1 MKSEIVPMCDVLA
14 ALNTN
19 ESAKSAMVVAAR
31 AAKELQTSGD
41 ISEATKK
48 ELSLN
53 AIGFHSAMEWRER
66 TSAVAKRIGEVTEFV
81 CNVTEIDGFHWQKTG
96 ATKNVIDL
104 AALAKRA
111 SEDGHCGI
119 DAFLSIAK
127 VSVKDAAECCGMSE
141 PAFLESY
148 GDLCEVKENKP
159 ALKRDYQ

>member
-19 ESAKSAMVVAAR
+19 ERAKSAIMCAAE
-31 AAKELQTSGD
+31 ALAELNAKGE
-41 ISEATKK
+41 ISEESKARLAR
-48 ELSLN
+48 LSD
-53 AIGFHSAMEWRER
+53 GFHCAMEWRER
-66 TSAVAKRIGEVTEFV
+66 TSAVAKRIGEATEFV

-141 PAFLESY
+141 QAFLESY
-148 GDLCEVKENKP
+148 GDLCEVKEKKP

>member
-1 MKSEIVPMCDVLA
+1 MKSEIVPMGDVLA

-19 ESAKSAMVVAAR
+19 ESAKNAMLASIDAVH
-31 AAKELQTSGD
+31 ELEENGE
-41 ISEATKK
+41 ISEKTRHKLA
-48 ELSLN
+48 SCSS
-53 AIGFHSAMEWRER
+53 GFHAAMEWRER
-66 TSAVAKRIGEVTEFV
+66 TSAVAKRIGEITEFV
-81 CNVTEIDGFHWQKTG
+81 CNVTAIDGFHWQKTG
-96 ATKNVIDL
+96 ATKNVTDL

-141 PAFLESY
+141 QAILESY
-148 GDLCEVKENKP
+148 GDLCEVKEKKP